1 MAGEEEVK
9 EKTPAQLQ
17 RESITVTKNNPD
29 VVEKKEED
37 KEDDS
42 SNTEG
47 EDTNEKGSEKTNE
60 EDNKEDEE
68 INEEVEAKSVEKLE
82 KTIARLQKRLD
93 KETGNKKDLQKEL
106 NAAKLSL
113 EAKQAEGETTFTE
126 EEVQTRAERL
136 AAEKLLQKE
145 FTNACNKLAAEATK
159 IDKKFDDKV
168 KAMGE
173 DIGPIPSQMI
183 GILEDLDNGGA
194 ILAHLVNN
202 VDEAEEIYG
211 LSLAK
216 MSLRLSKLSEK
227 LLTKPKKDISKVP
240 APNEPVSPSSK
251 TSTVLRDN
259 EPMEDWVKKRN
270 AQVEE
275 RRRAKM
281 AR

>member
-9 EKTPAQLQ
+9 EKTAAQLQ

-29 VVEKKEED
+29 VVEEKEEAEEVVEEKEEIVEA
-37 KEDDS
+37 KEDD
-42 SNTEG
+42 EG
-47 EDTNEKGSEKTNE
+47 EEKE
-60 EDNKEDEE
+60 EA
-68 INEEVEAKSVEKLE
+68 EEVEAKSVEKLE
-82 KTIARLQKRLD
+82 RTIARLQKRLD

-113 EAKQAEGETTFTE
+113 EATFTE
-126 EEVQTRAERL
+126 ADVQTRAEQI
-136 AAEKLLQKE
+136 AAEKVLQKE

-159 IDKKFDDKV
+159 IDKQFDKKV
-168 KAMGE
+168 KVMGE
-173 DIGPIPSQMI
+173 DIGAIPSAMI

-202 VDEAEEIYG
+202 VDEAEEIYS

-275 RRRAKM
+275 RRK
-281 AR
+281 ARIGR